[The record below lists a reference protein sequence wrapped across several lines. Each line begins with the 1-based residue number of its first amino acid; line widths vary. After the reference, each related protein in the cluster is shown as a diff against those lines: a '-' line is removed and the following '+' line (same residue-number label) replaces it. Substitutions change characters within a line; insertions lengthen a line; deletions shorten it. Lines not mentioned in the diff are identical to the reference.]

1 MSLKE
6 IICWHLEAL
15 ANGDR
20 MEKVGVLRSDI
31 DALDPDLRCKADD
44 LVNRGSLIVVDDAPT
59 PGALG

>member
-1 MSLKE
+1 
-6 IICWHLEAL
+6 
-15 ANGDR
+15 